1 MKKRK
6 ENLKFSN
13 NRINSLISIIEIV
26 DLCNN
31 TDRITRSYDTF
42 LAKVMSLVDA
52 QKGAIIFLSAKGNR
66 FRVFTQKGIGAP
78 EEKKSFRQAF
88 QVILPSIFAGEK
100 YIITGPKEGDEPLS
114 SSIYLPFSIRGK
126 IIGVVYLST
135 IDSEKHFN
143 NYEISILNILTAQIG
158 VTIENDRL
166 NRRLNKNIQVLKTR
180 TVELENANKNLQNEM
195 EIRKYIEDEKEKLQ
209 SQLHVA
215 QKLEAL
221 GTLAGGIAHNFNNLL
236 MGIQGNATL
245 IHLGLDNDNP
255 ISKRAQNIEKLV
267 QSGSKLTSQLLGY
280 ARKGQYEM
288 IPISLNYLIKDICE
302 TFANT
307 KKEIMIHQEL
317 SEDLNKTM
325 ADASQIEQVLLNL
338 FVNAADAM
346 PNSGHL
352 YISTRNCNS
361 DDFKDK
367 PYTPKPELNYILL
380 SVRDTGEGM
389 DKDVM
394 KKVFEPFFSTK
405 EPGKGTGLGLASC
418 YGIIKGHGGF
428 IDVDS
433 EIGNGSIFRIYLP
446 ASDKN
451 IFKDKDRIA
460 AIKKGIGKILV
471 IDDEELILEVSA
483 MIVKELG
490 YSVIEA
496 KSGKEAV
503 EKYKKYKK
511 EIDMVI
517 LDMVMPDLSGE
528 EVYDL
533 LKKINPDIK
542 VLLASG
548 YAYDNRAKVL
558 IERGCSGFI
567 KKPYSI
573 EELSIKLS
581 RITSASLN

>member
-1 MKKRK
+1 MKKAK
-6 ENLKFSN
+6 VNSKFSN
-13 NRINSLISIIEIV
+13 LLANISDIL

-31 TDRITRSYDTF
+31 TKRIGGLYDI
-42 LAKVMSLVDA
+42 LLEKVMSLFDA
-52 QKGAIIFLSAKGNR
+52 QKGAVIFISATGNR
-66 FRVFTQKGIGAP
+66 FRIFTEKGIGAT
-78 EEKKSFRQAF
+78 EDKKSFMQAF
-88 QVILPSIFAGEK
+88 RVILPAILTGKK
-100 YIITGPKEGDEPLS
+100 YIISGPREGNELLS

-126 IIGVVYLST
+126 IIGVTYLSIT
-135 IDSEKHFN
+135 DSTTHFN
-143 NYEISILNILTAQIG
+143 SYEIGILNILIAQIG
-158 VTIENDRL
+158 VAIENNRL

-180 TVELENANKNLQNEM
+180 TAELEKANQNLQNEIA
-195 EIRKYIEDEKEKLQ
+195 IRKYTEDEKEKLQ

-245 IHLGLDNDNP
+245 IHLGLDDENP
-255 ISKRAQNIEKLV
+255 ITKRAHNIEKLV
-267 QSGSKLTSQLLGY
+267 TSGSKLTSQLLGY

-288 IPISLNYLIKDICE
+288 IPINLNYLIKDICE
-302 TFANT
+302 TFSNT
-307 KKEIMIHQEL
+307 KKEITIHQKL
-317 SEDLNKTM
+317 SENLNKTM
-325 ADASQIEQVLLNL
+325 ADAGQIEQVLFNL

-346 PNSGHL
+346 PNSGDL
-352 YISTRNCNS
+352 FISTRNCNS

-433 EIGNGSIFRIYLP
+433 EIGNGSTFRIYLP
-446 ASDKN
+446 ASDKD
-451 IFKDKDRIA
+451 IFKDKNRIE
-460 AIKKGIGKILV
+460 AIKKGSGKILV

-496 KSGKEAV
+496 KSGKEAL

-533 LKKINPDIK
+533 LRKINPDIK
-542 VLLASG
+542 VLLSSG
-548 YAYDNRAKVL
+548 YAYDNRARTL

-573 EELSIKLS
+573 EELSAKLS
-581 RITSASLN
+581 RITSASPN